1 MKYRW
6 EIVFEKVV
14 ERNMYYVEKELAI
27 TAMKKAAAEEEG
39 LLGYG
44 RVIMMTLQREDGEW
58 ECLPD

>member
-1 MKYRW
+1 MNYRW
-6 EIVFEKVV
+6 EVVFEKCV
-14 ERNMYYVEKELAI
+14 EGCKYYVEKELAI
-27 TAMKKAAAEEEG
+27 QAMRKAVEEEEG